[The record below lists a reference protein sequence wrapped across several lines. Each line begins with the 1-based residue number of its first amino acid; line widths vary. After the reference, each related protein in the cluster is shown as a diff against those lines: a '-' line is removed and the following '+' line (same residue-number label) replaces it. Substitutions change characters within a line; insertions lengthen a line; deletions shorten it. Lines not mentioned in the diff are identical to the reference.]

1 MEQNQNQSWMDKKAQ
16 ELLSKEE
23 LDTWLDFIKSNQLIV
38 VKILTI
44 HQRWMARQPAP
55 FFNVVI
61 QAMWMSCIVFAC
73 IMAFG
78 AMFGSFPAM
87 LIGCALAAL
96 TNKGMHDLGAI
107 LHDKLEEKLTKQR
120 EDTDGDST
128 SSG

>member
-1 MEQNQNQSWMDKKAQ
+1 MEQQNQSWMDQKAQ
-16 ELLSKEE
+16 ELLTKDE
-23 LDTWLDFIKSNQLIV
+23 LDTWLDFMKSNKLIV

-44 HQRWMARQPAP
+44 HQRWMARQAAP
-55 FFNVVI
+55 FFNVAI

-73 IMAFG
+73 MMAFG
-78 AMFGSFPAM
+78 VMFGSFPAM

-107 LHDKLEEKLTKQR
+107 LHDKLEKQLTKPKE
-120 EDTDGDST
+120 EDDGDSP